1 MYDKRYVPACIF
13 LLSLSLSCIHTPTHS
28 SPNTHTHTQVKEK
41 LAARLGAEGTKE
53 TPAAQAI
60 PASQLRLFLPSG
72 GTPSAMGGSAEI
84 KDLTL
89 SLSELGVC
97 SGETVSF
104 MQGVCVWGGAGGD
117 LVSWYLVG
125 VQTHYVPCISF
136 CCIYFYIFFP
146 HRERGRETEK
156 EETRERKSARAK
168 L

>member
-1 MYDKRYVPACIF
+1 MCLRMISDMYLHASSS
-13 LLSLSLSCIHTPTHS
+13 SLSLCLAYTHPPTP
-28 SPNTHTHTQVKEK
+28 PPTHTHTQVKEK

-53 TPAAQAI
+53 TPATQAI

-104 MQGVCVWGGAGGD
+104 MQGVCV
-117 LVSWYLVG
+117 
-125 VQTHYVPCISF
+125 
-136 CCIYFYIFFP
+136 
-146 HRERGRETEK
+146 
-156 EETRERKSARAK
+156 
-168 L
+168 